1 MILGVLGL
9 VLSAWVIF
17 AHDRIEVVRFAT
29 FNVSMIRDQEGQLA
43 ADLAG
48 EDPQARAV
56 AEVIQRVAPDVLL
69 LNEFD
74 FDPDGEALRLFGE
87 QYLGVGQ
94 NGAPPMRYDFSFSLP
109 VNGFGSG
116 SFPGKHGMVL
126 LSRYP
131 ILPGEARTFQQFTWQ
146 SMPSALLPDSPA
158 EVLQGLR
165 LSSKSHWD
173 LSVVLSAELTVHVL
187 VSHPTP
193 PISDENRRRNHD
205 EVRFWADY
213 INPQRAGYI
222 VDDRGGIGGLA
233 AGAAFVIMGD
243 LNADPSDGDSLPGT
257 IGQLLENPRV
267 QGNTAPRSEGGVE
280 QSQLQWAAN
289 SLHRGDPGQDTAD
302 FDDTDGPGNLRVDY
316 VLPSVELQVEGL
328 GVFWPRRND
337 PLFVPVGTD
346 PFPGS
351 DHRLVWLDVRVR

>member
-29 FNVSMIRDQEGQLA
+29 FNVSMNRDQEGQLA

-131 ILPGEARTFQQFTWQ
+131 ILSGEARTFQQFTWQ

-173 LSVVLSAELTVHVL
+173 VSVVLSAELTVHVL

-193 PISDENRRRNHD
+193 PISDDNRRRNHD